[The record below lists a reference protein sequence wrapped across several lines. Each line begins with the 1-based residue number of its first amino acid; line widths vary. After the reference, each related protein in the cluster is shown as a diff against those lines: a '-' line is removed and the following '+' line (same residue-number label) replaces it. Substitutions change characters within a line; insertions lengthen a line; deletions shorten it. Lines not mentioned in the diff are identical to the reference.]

1 MIQETCREA
10 FLSESK
16 LVDWIFEKGE
26 LDFLPKAVI
35 NEFIKNRFNNS
46 LESIGI
52 EKIFDIDQDLL
63 AQTEW
68 FDDEI
73 IGTKHG
79 DFFVK
84 RSINYSKRTKSITS
98 DDLF

>member
-1 MIQETCREA
+1 MA
-10 FLSESK
+10 
-16 LVDWIFEKGE
+16 
-26 LDFLPKAVI
+26 
-35 NEFIKNRFNNS
+35 
-46 LESIGI
+46 SIGI
-52 EKIFDIDQDLL
+52 TKIFEIDEVLL
-63 AQTEW
+63 SETDW

>member
-1 MIQETCREA
+1 MIAGALIGA
-10 FLSESK
+10 FAQIVNALGITK
-16 LVDWIFEKGE
+16 IFEVDEALVK
-26 LDFLPKAVI
+26 
-35 NEFIKNRFNNS
+35 
-46 LESIGI
+46 
-52 EKIFDIDQDLL
+52 
-63 AQTEW
+63 QTEW

>member
-1 MIQETCREA
+1 MDDDD
-10 FLSESK
+10 FSDSK
-16 LVDWIFEKGE
+16 RIRLQV
-26 LDFLPKAVI
+26 
-35 NEFIKNRFNNS
+35 NEFLKNRFNNS
-46 LESIGI
+46 LESIRI
-52 EKIFDIDQDLL
+52 EKIFEIDESLVSE
-63 AQTEW
+63 TEW

-84 RSINYSKRTKSITS
+84 RSINYSKRTQSITS

>member
-1 MIQETCREA
+1 MNY
-10 FLSESK
+10 
-16 LVDWIFEKGE
+16 WILILTIFN
-26 LDFLPKAVI
+26 VI
-35 NEFIKNRFNNS
+35 KEFIKNRFNNS

-52 EKIFDIDQDLL
+52 SKVFDINETLL
-63 AQTEW
+63 SNTDW

-84 RSINYSKRTKSITS
+84 RSIAYTKRSKSITHE
-98 DDLF
+98 DLF